1 MPRLQILNSIEKQA
15 LEHIAAT
22 SSDEVSK
29 RAKILLGLNEGK
41 KYITLAQEIGVTEN
55 SIAKWKK
62 RWTSSTILS
71 ETQEGAIAK
80 ANEVLG
86 VNVGR
91 PKKCKNTEVSKIV
104 EISEW
109 SKNRKPSRSKH
120 HYHTQV
126 AEEATRRGLPTLS
139 PRSIGRIL
147 EAQLQ

>member
-1 MPRLQILNSIEKQA
+1 MPRLKILNSIEKQA

-22 SSDEVSK
+22 GSDEVSK

-41 KYITLAQEIGVTEN
+41 KYVALAQEIGVTEN

-71 ETQEGAIAK
+71 ETQESAIAK

-91 PKKCKNTEVSKIV
+91 PKKCKSTETSKIV

-147 EAQLQ
+147 EAQT

>member
-15 LEHIAAT
+15 LEQIAAT

-41 KYITLAQEIGVTEN
+41 KYVALAQEIGVTEN

-91 PKKCKNTEVSKIV
+91 PKKCKSTEASKIV

-109 SKNRKPSRSKH
+109 NKNRKPSRSKH

-147 EAQLQ
+147 EAQT

>member
-1 MPRLQILNSIEKQA
+1 MPRLQILNSIEKQV
-15 LEHIAAT
+15 LEQIAAT

-41 KYITLAQEIGVTEN
+41 KYLALAQEIGVTEN

-62 RWTSSTILS
+62 RWTSSTITP
-71 ETQEGAIAK
+71 ETWDSAIAK

-91 PKKCKNTEVSKIV
+91 PKKCKSTEASKIV

-120 HYHTQV
+120 HYHMQI
-126 AEEATRRGLPTLS
+126 AEEATRRGLPSLS

-147 EAQLQ
+147 EAQPQ

>member
-1 MPRLQILNSIEKQA
+1 MAGS
-15 LEHIAAT
+15 

-41 KYITLAQEIGVTEN
+41 KYVALAQEIGVTEN

-71 ETQEGAIAK
+71 ETQEAAIAK

-91 PKKCKNTEVSKIV
+91 PKKCKSTEASKIV
-104 EISEW
+104 EISQW

-147 EAQLQ
+147 EAQT

>member
-15 LEHIAAT
+15 LEQIAVT
-22 SSDEVSK
+22 GSDEVSK

-41 KYITLAQEIGVTEN
+41 KYVALAQEIGVTEN

-71 ETQEGAIAK
+71 ETQESAIAK

-91 PKKCKNTEVSKIV
+91 PKKCKSTEASKIV

-147 EAQLQ
+147 EALT

>member
-1 MPRLQILNSIEKQA
+1 MPRLQILNPIEKQA

-29 RAKILLGLNEGK
+29 RAKILLGLDEGK
-41 KYITLAQEIGVTEN
+41 KYVALAEEIGVTEK

-62 RWTSSTILS
+62 RWTSSTITS
-71 ETQEGAIAK
+71 ETWDSAIAK

-91 PKKCKNTEVSKIV
+91 PKKCKSTQESKIV

-120 HYHTQV
+120 HHHMQV

-139 PRSIGRIL
+139 PRSIERIL
-147 EAQLQ
+147 ATQPQ

>member
-15 LEHIAAT
+15 LEQIAAT

-41 KYITLAQEIGVTEN
+41 KYVALAQEIGVTEK

-62 RWTSSTILS
+62 RWTSCTILPES
-71 ETQEGAIAK
+71 QESAIAK

-91 PKKCKNTEVSKIV
+91 PKKCKSTEANKIV

-109 SKNRKPSRSKH
+109 SKNRKPCRSKH
-120 HYHTQV
+120 HYHMQV

-147 EAQLQ
+147 EAQT

>member
-1 MPRLQILNSIEKQA
+1 MPRQQILNSIEKQA

-22 SSDEVSK
+22 RSDEVSK

-41 KYITLAQEIGVTEN
+41 TYVVLAQEIRVTEN

-62 RWTSSTILS
+62 RWTSSTISS
-71 ETQEGAIAK
+71 ETQESAIAK

-86 VNVGR
+86 VNAGR
-91 PKKCKNTEVSKIV
+91 PKKCKSTEASKIV

-109 SKNRKPSRSKH
+109 SKNRKPCRSKH
-120 HYHTQV
+120 HYHMQV
-126 AEEATRRGLPTLS
+126 AEEASRRGLPTLS

-147 EAQLQ
+147 EAQT

>member
-15 LEHIAAT
+15 LEQIAAT

-41 KYITLAQEIGVTEN
+41 KYVALAQEIGVTEK

-71 ETQEGAIAK
+71 ETQESAIAK

-91 PKKCKNTEVSKIV
+91 PKKCKSTETSKIV
-104 EISEW
+104 EISKW

-120 HYHTQV
+120 HYHMQV
-126 AEEATRRGLPTLS
+126 AEEATQRGLPTLS

>member
-1 MPRLQILNSIEKQA
+1 MPRLQILNSIEKQV

-22 SSDEVSK
+22 SGDEVSK
-29 RAKILLGLNEGK
+29 RAKILLGLDKGK
-41 KYITLAQEIGVTEN
+41 KYLAIAEEIGVTEK

-62 RWTSSTILS
+62 RWTSSTITP
-71 ETQEGAIAK
+71 ETWDSAIAK

-91 PKKCKNTEVSKIV
+91 PKKCKSTEASKIV

-120 HYHTQV
+120 HYHMQI
-126 AEEATRRGLPTLS
+126 AEEATRRGLPSLS

-147 EAQLQ
+147 EAQPQ

>member
-15 LEHIAAT
+15 LEQIAAT

-41 KYITLAQEIGVTEN
+41 KYVALAQEIGVTEK

-62 RWTSSTILS
+62 RWTSCTILS
-71 ETQEGAIAK
+71 ETQESAIAK

-91 PKKCKNTEVSKIV
+91 PKKCKSTEASKIV
-104 EISEW
+104 EIGEW

-120 HYHTQV
+120 YYHTQV

-147 EAQLQ
+147 EAQPQ

>member
-1 MPRLQILNSIEKQA
+1 MPRLQILNSIEKQV

-22 SSDEVSK
+22 SSDEVCK
-29 RAKILLGLNEGK
+29 RAKILLGLDEGK
-41 KYITLAQEIGVTEN
+41 KYLALAQEIGVTEK

-71 ETQEGAIAK
+71 ETQELAIAK

-91 PKKCKNTEVSKIV
+91 PKKCKSTEASKIV

-109 SKNRKPSRSKH
+109 SKNRKPSRSRH
-120 HYHTQV
+120 HYHMQV

>member
-1 MPRLQILNSIEKQA
+1 MPHLQILNSIEKQA
-15 LEHIAAT
+15 LEYIAAT

-29 RAKILLGLNEGK
+29 RAKILLGLDEGK
-41 KYITLAQEIGVTEN
+41 KYLVLAQEIGVTEK

-71 ETQEGAIAK
+71 ETQESAIAK

-91 PKKCKNTEVSKIV
+91 PKKCKSTEASKII

-109 SKNRKPSRSKH
+109 SKNRKPCRSKH
-120 HYHTQV
+120 HYHMQV

-147 EAQLQ
+147 EAQPQ